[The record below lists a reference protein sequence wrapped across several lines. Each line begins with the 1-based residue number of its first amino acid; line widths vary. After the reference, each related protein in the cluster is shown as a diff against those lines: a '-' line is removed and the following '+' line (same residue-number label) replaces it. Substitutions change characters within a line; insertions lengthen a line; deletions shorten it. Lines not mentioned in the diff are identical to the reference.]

1 MGITNGIDVL
11 REKRVNGSEKRRHR
25 REQITEIGIA
35 LNGVECRLE
44 FLLQVVEPSGDIVG
58 EMIKNGLGGIELL
71 LGEGAD
77 MKRRIER
84 LHSLLPVLPFSLQ
97 QVVLVDVT
105 GILLWVGWK
114 GQVYRFQGCELR
126 LALLQLFLQSF
137 DFVIQA
143 LLQPILL
150 HCMLQPQVLF
160 RFLQC

>member
-1 MGITNGIDVL
+1 
-11 REKRVNGSEKRRHR
+11 
-25 REQITEIGIA
+25 
-35 LNGVECRLE
+35 
-44 FLLQVVEPSGDIVG
+44 
-58 EMIKNGLGGIELL
+58 MIKNGLGGIELL

-77 MKRRIER
+77 MKRRIEG

-160 RFLQC
+160 RFLHG

>member
-1 MGITNGIDVL
+1 MGITNRIDVL
-11 REKRVNGSEKRRHR
+11 REKRMNRNEKRRHR
-25 REQITEIGIA
+25 REQITKIGIA